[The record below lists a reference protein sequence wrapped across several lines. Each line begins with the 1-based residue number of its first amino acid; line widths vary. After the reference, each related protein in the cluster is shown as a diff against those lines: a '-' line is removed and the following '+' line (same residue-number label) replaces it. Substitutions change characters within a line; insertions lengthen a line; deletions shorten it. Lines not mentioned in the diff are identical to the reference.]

1 MLNENTARLTLAKL
15 SPILGIISCS
25 PAIIFSYD
33 NFYSPT
39 GLQSEMQEPKK
50 APLALVIGLAIVLI
64 INIDVSIFLL
74 LSSSNGRINEIY
86 LLSNIHWLV
95 PLMQFLITISL
106 LVIINGT
113 AIFSPFFYIELIKN
127 NDLLFQIK

>member
-15 SPILGIISCS
+15 SPTLGIISCS
-25 PAIIFSYD
+25 PEIIFSYD

-50 APLALVIGLAIVLI
+50 ASLALVIGLAIVLI
-64 INIDVSIFLL
+64 INIDVSLFLL

-113 AIFSPFFYIELIKN
+113 AIFSPFFYIELI
-127 NDLLFQIK
+127 

>member
-1 MLNENTARLTLAKL
+1 MKLRYVKWKYSKVTLTKL
-15 SPILGIISCS
+15 SPTLGIISCS

-33 NFYSPT
+33 NFSYGIT
-39 GLQSEMQEPKK
+39 KWNARVKK
-50 APLALVIGLAIVLI
+50 STISFSIGLAIVLI

-86 LLSNIHWLV
+86 WLSNNHWLV
-95 PLMQFLITISL
+95 ALMQFLIAISL

-113 AIFSPFFYIELIKN
+113 AIFSPFFYIELI
-127 NDLLFQIK
+127 